1 MLEVMPFW
9 LARYPR
15 QDLMIYE
22 KKYSTTA
29 STGYFGPINMYG
41 ASVTPLLYRWN
52 FQRYPGSRTL
62 PWAQIGGGLLWTNH
76 KFPDTGDTSV
86 INFTPQLGAGLSAF
100 VRKHQSLDLAVK
112 VVHIYSVSLGDNATG
127 VTSLQFSAGDSWW
140 K

>member
-41 ASVTPLLYRWN
+41 ASVTQLLYRWN
-52 FQRYPGSRTL
+52 FQRYPGSRNL
-62 PWAQIGGGLLWTNH
+62 PWAQ
-76 KFPDTGDTSV
+76 
-86 INFTPQLGAGLSAF
+86 LGVGLSAF
-100 VRKHQSLDLAVK
+100 VSKRQSLDLGVK
-112 VVHIYSVSLGDNATG
+112 VVHIYSVSLGDNDLG
-127 VTSLQFSAGDSWW
+127 VTTLQFSVGYSWW